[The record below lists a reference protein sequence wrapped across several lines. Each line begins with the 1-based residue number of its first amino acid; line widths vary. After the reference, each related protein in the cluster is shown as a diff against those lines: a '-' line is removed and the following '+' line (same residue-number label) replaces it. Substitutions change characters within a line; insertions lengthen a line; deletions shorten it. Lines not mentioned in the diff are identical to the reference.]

1 MNVRSQKVPFSVM
14 YRFKFGKYT
23 KFITCYTQEMLGKLL
38 TNYMRKLEPDQQM
51 EFDWFCLFAW
61 YLFSWV

>member
-14 YRFKFGKYT
+14 HRFKFGKYT

-51 EFDWFCLFAW
+51 EFDWF
-61 YLFSWV
+61 